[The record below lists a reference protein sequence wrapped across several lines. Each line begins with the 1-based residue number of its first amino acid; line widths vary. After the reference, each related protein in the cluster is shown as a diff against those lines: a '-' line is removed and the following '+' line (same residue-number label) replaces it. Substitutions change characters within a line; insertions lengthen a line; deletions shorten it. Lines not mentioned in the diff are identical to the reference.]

1 MSSGFW
7 IILAIV
13 LVAFIAVIAVVA
25 TIVAVIV
32 ILAKDKKKNN
42 KFIQTHAEVV
52 SDVQKP
58 MV

>member
-1 MSSGFW
+1 MTYGFW
-7 IILAIV
+7 IFLTVAIV
-13 LVAFIAVIAVVA
+13 ALVVVIAVAA
-25 TIVAVIV
+25 TVVAVIV
-32 ILAKDKKKNN
+32 ILAKDKKKNA